1 MLGNI
6 GVCPDLVLKGVIGK
20 LVPVIG
26 SVSDQCP
33 CVVLHPAPRYVK
45 GGCCAD
51 NTHSTTTGNPNYKGD
66 ILEQTAHIRKVL
78 RDEMVGSKLLGVW
91 VSDVIFG
98 LAGGSHGQD
107 SESTA
112 RNISELY
119 IADNVH
125 LSTLGYRR
133 LAVCIIEGVQ
143 HAKNKMISAECIV
156 SGEKRSYFESIRGSF
171 RQNFSSTNYK
181 LRGGRSGQ
189 PGQRGGRGS
198 GHHPY
203 RGNSGKSGR

>member
-1 MLGNI
+1 MRTTPTLPLQVTRTTKGISWNRRPTSERYC
-6 GVCPDLVLKGVIGK
+6 GMRWWDLNCWVCGCRMSFLDS
-20 LVPVIG
+20 PVAAMG
-26 SVSDQCP
+26 RTASR
-33 CVVLHPAPRYVK
+33 LPA
-45 GGCCAD
+45 
-51 NTHSTTTGNPNYKGD
+51 
-66 ILEQTAHIRKVL
+66 
-78 RDEMVGSKLLGVW
+78 
-91 VSDVIFG
+91 
-98 LAGGSHGQD
+98 
-107 SESTA
+107 
-112 RNISELY
+112 ISQICMY

-133 LAVCIIEGVQ
+133 LAVCIIEGIQ

-203 RGNSGKSGR
+203 RGNCGKSGR